1 MYTKAFW
8 KDAFERAVSTAAQ
21 AVLTLLTLDGTG
33 IVRVNVDFT
42 VLLAAAG
49 FGALYAILKAL
60 VAATTGKNATA
71 SFTDVT
77 TYKPQF

>member
-1 MYTKAFW
+1 MFTLAFW
-8 KDAFERAVSTAAQ
+8 KDAIERAISTGAQ
-21 AVLTLLTLDGTG
+21 AVLTVLSLDGINF
-33 IVRVNVDFT
+33 IVMDFNPVT
-42 VLLAAAG
+42 ALAAFG

-60 VAATTGKNATA
+60 VAARTGSNATA